1 MNTVTKKHIDS
12 FLKTD
17 AFRNRLPEADEYA
30 AANNLDKW
38 STRIL
43 WICLSE
49 GVDVGRRF
57 AMRRS
62 DYRNSVAW
70 NRYSRLLKDKW
81 ISESPPGF
89 PYDPEA
95 NPEWEENPL
104 VWFNHIA
111 NAITPAT

>member
-1 MNTVTKKHIDS
+1 MTKHHIDA
-12 FLKTD
+12 FLKTEG
-17 AFRNRLPEADEYA
+17 FQKRLPEADRYA

-49 GVDVGRRF
+49 GVAVGRRF

-62 DYRNSVAW
+62 GYRNSMAW
-70 NRYSRLLKDKW
+70 DRYNRLLKGKRV
-81 ISESPPGF
+81 SENPPGF
-89 PYDPEA
+89 LYDPDA

-104 VWFNHIA
+104 MWFNHLA
-111 NAITPAT
+111 KDITPAT